1 MSDLL
6 LDTHTLLWWV
16 SDDERLSSGARSAI
30 STAAHVVAS
39 DVSLWEL
46 TVKASV
52 GKIQLDPSSAEWFE
66 HHTTRSRFRELPI
79 TRRHLVDLASLPLQ
93 HRDPFD
99 RLLIAQARVENL
111 TLVSGDSEI
120 AKYDVR
126 TIW

>member
-1 MSDLL
+1 MTGLL

-16 SDDERLSSGARSAI
+16 SNDKRLSETARSAI
-30 STAAHVVAS
+30 SATSHVVAS

-52 GKIQLDPSSAEWFE
+52 GKLKVDPTPADWFE
-66 HHTTRSRFRELPI
+66 HHTAHSRFRALPV
-79 TRRHLVDLASLPLQ
+79 TRRHLVDLASLPLE

-111 TLVSGDSEI
+111 ILVSGDEQF
-120 AKYDVR
+120 AKYDVK
-126 TIW
+126 TFW